1 MTVSQGAR
9 GVSLVRD
16 DELVDIGDLTPTD
29 SSIIVGNG
37 TTWVAE
43 SGATARTS
51 LGLAIGTDVQ
61 AYDAGLADIAGLAV
75 TDGNIIVGDGANWV
89 AESGA
94 TARTSLG
101 LGTADTPIF
110 RAVILGDA
118 TANAAIYMKSTSLDV
133 RGIIQVSGSGL
144 NIDSD
149 SQIDISPNNGG
160 VVHRFDASGNFG
172 LGTTSF
178 GASAAGVLAIA
189 NGTQGGALA
198 NAIQIISEDLSA
210 GNTIPSI
217 QTEGSGIFASGT
229 PAAASG
235 SIAMKINGTVYH
247 FTVSTTAAS

>member
-29 SSIIVGNG
+29 SNIIVGNG

-89 AESGA
+89 AESEA

-101 LGTADTPIF
+101 LGAADIPVF
-110 RAVILGDA
+110 RGLTLGDA
-118 TANAAIYMKSTSLDV
+118 TADAAINLRSTSLDV
-133 RGIIQVSGSGL
+133 RGIISIDGSGIK
-144 NIDSD
+144 IDSD
-149 SQIDISPNNGG
+149 SQVDIAPNNGG
-160 VVHRFDASGNFG
+160 VTSRFDASGNFG
-172 LGTTSF
+172 LNTTSF

-210 GNTIPSI
+210 GNTIPSVR
-217 QTEGSGIFASGT
+217 TEGAGIFASGT